1 MANSRGWRLL
11 SCQLPRGGDEKR
23 GQVPHPPSTL
33 QHFSLITQLN
43 NAVLSIVTCDF
54 LFQWT
59 CSFVLA
65 LGFYRRLH
73 AATTCTSLAGL
84 SWIWL
89 MHNEIL
95 CPRLYTLHSL
105 STPPLNWPLK
115 LQVCAVHSS
124 VFFFESFC
132 IRWTL
137 TTSAFVVHHVQTW
150 KAWDR
155 ICQMMV
161 QVIFCQDQR
170 LKVLYFFHF
179 RWWCS

>member
-1 MANSRGWRLL
+1 METLELSTPPGWGRK
-11 SCQLPRGGDEKR
+11 KR
-23 GQVPHPPSTL
+23 ASAPSSVNTATFFID
-33 QHFSLITQLN
+33 HTVN

-59 CSFVLA
+59 CSFVIA

-84 SWIWL
+84 CWIWL
-89 MHNEIL
+89 MHNETL

-161 QVIFCQDQR
+161 QVIFCQDQC

>member
-33 QHFSLITQLN
+33 QHFSLITQWVN
-43 NAVLSIVTCDF
+43 HAILSIVMCDF

-59 CSFVLA
+59 CSF
-65 LGFYRRLH
+65 
-73 AATTCTSLAGL
+73 GL

-89 MHNEIL
+89 MHNETL

-105 STPPLNWPLK
+105 STPPWNWSLK
-115 LQVCAVHSS
+115 LQVCAAHSS

-137 TTSAFVVHHVQTW
+137 TTSAIVVHHVQTW

-161 QVIFCQDQR
+161 QVIFCQDQL
-170 LKVLYFFHF
+170 LKVLCFFHF

>member
-1 MANSRGWRLL
+1 M
-11 SCQLPRGGDEKR
+11 
-23 GQVPHPPSTL
+23 
-33 QHFSLITQLN
+33 
-43 NAVLSIVTCDF
+43 CDF

-59 CSFVLA
+59 CSF
-65 LGFYRRLH
+65 
-73 AATTCTSLAGL
+73 GL

-89 MHNEIL
+89 MHNETL

-105 STPPLNWPLK
+105 STPPWNWSLK
-115 LQVCAVHSS
+115 LQVCAAHSS

-137 TTSAFVVHHVQTW
+137 TTSAIVVHHVQTW

-161 QVIFCQDQR
+161 QVIFCQDNFSKYFIFSI
-170 LKVLYFFHF
+170 LDDGVLSHKEFVVVMKNQLVRGLENVIIFVKENILSFKNWDFFKLIDLF
-179 RWWCS
+179 TVV

>member
-1 MANSRGWRLL
+1 METLELSTPSGW
-11 SCQLPRGGDEKR
+11 GWKKR
-23 GQVPHPPSTL
+23 ASAPSSVNTATFFID
-33 QHFSLITQLN
+33 HTVN
-43 NAVLSIVTCDF
+43 NAILSIVMCDF

-59 CSFVLA
+59 CSF
-65 LGFYRRLH
+65 
-73 AATTCTSLAGL
+73 GL

-89 MHNEIL
+89 MHNEKL

-105 STPPLNWPLK
+105 STPPWNWSLK
-115 LQVCAVHSS
+115 LQVCAAHSS

-161 QVIFCQDQR
+161 QVIFCQDNFSKYFIFSI
-170 LKVLYFFHF
+170 LDDGVLSHKEFVVVMKNQLVRGLENVIIFVY
-179 RWWCS
+179 